1 MVESKEICTMP
12 NIDEILKKI
21 EGQNISFIQE
31 FYSSC
36 ENKKRLMSLSN
47 LIVSIFPVKHINNL
61 LVTDI
66 LL

>member
-1 MVESKEICTMP
+1 MS

-21 EGQNISFIQE
+21 ESQNISFIQE
-31 FYSSC
+31 FCSFC

-61 LVTDI
+61 LVTDV